1 MLLCYTPAL
10 AGVRRI
16 RQTRHGR
23 TMEVKLIEDRLL
35 WNRFIAETAT
45 GHLCQTYEWPD
56 QSGEVA
62 REDSLRLGVLE
73 DGRLLAAMLLVNS
86 KATGVRAPF
95 FYAPRA
101 PPRPHPTPPPPTAPP
116 PGPN

>member
-10 AGVRRI
+10 AGARRI

-35 WNRFIAETAT
+35 WNRFIAETTT

-56 QSGEVA
+56 QSGEGA
-62 REDSLRLGVLE
+62 REGSLRLGVLE
-73 DGRLLAAMLLVNS
+73 DGPLLAAMPLVHS
-86 KATGVRAPF
+86 KATGVRGTF
-95 FYAPRA
+95 FSV
-101 PPRPHPTPPPPTAPP
+101 P
-116 PGPN
+116 PGAVCADPNAPAPAAVVS